1 MLGMCLLPP
10 RALGCGNGT
19 HVLEFSRVWPRAF
32 SHCLR
37 KPGAA
42 TPSSMNQDYVSLSK
56 GSYPSSGTKEK
67 ETPTPI
73 PPQLPESP
81 EKFSQSRNLPGFLT
95 SVVPPPFLLL
105 FRSQQAPLPASS
117 LLPVVWRQPLKVD
130 FTDTIGN
137 QEVHQRSACWT
148 ERLLPVST

>member
-37 KPGAA
+37 NPGAA

-95 SVVPPPFLLL
+95 SGTSPIPPPV
-105 FRSQQAPLPASS
+105 PLPASS
-117 LLPVVWRQPLKVD
+117 APSKFPVASSLETTFEGGLYRHNREPGSPPEIRVLDRKAA
-130 FTDTIGN
+130 
-137 QEVHQRSACWT
+137 AC
-148 ERLLPVST
+148 L